1 MKCRAFPWVSVGAQD
16 ISYEGTR
23 RFYFICYPTMQVRV
37 RMRLGWIVGQ
47 VDCVGLW
54 VDFFN
59 LFTWRDRTMTFHRV

>member
-1 MKCRAFPWVSVGAQD
+1 
-16 ISYEGTR
+16 
-23 RFYFICYPTMQVRV
+23 MQVRV